1 MIVHDSPRI
10 DVRQCSDAGVLLGI
24 LRDPSVYPW
33 IADDTSPPA
42 DEFTIPGAILS
53 SDLFLVPYVDDVAAG
68 FAWFH
73 AESMVLCSYHGALLP
88 GFRGGLG
95 VRIGRQ
101 VFDHFFENTSFE
113 KVMALCPTNNPRAQR
128 FNSAIGM
135 QREGLLTKSYL
146 SGGELRDLVLFGIN
160 RDKEI
165 H

>member
-33 IADDTSPPA
+33 ISDDCSPAAEDFDLPS
-42 DEFTIPGAILS
+42 EILS
-53 SDLFLVPYVDDVAAG
+53 RDLFLVPYVDGDAAG

-73 AESMVLCSYHGALLP
+73 AESAVLCSYHGALLP
-88 GFRGGLG
+88 GFRGVFG

-101 VFDHFFENTSFE
+101 VFDHFFEHTSFE
-113 KVMALCPTNNPRAQR
+113 KVMALCPSDNRRAQR

-146 SGGELRDLVLFGIN
+146 SGGELRDLVLFGIS
-160 RDKEI
+160 REGQ
-165 H
+165 